1 MSSLGRRI
9 SHLTGLKVDDMQ
21 SYWIND
27 AAKEIITLLPQDRAA
42 ANATNITLPSSK
54 ASSLILHRGS
64 NTVSFSALPES
75 PFNGPTH
82 MLGNIEHLVRII
94 ELPDGTVSRQE
105 RPGQWS
111 PSFAFTE
118 IEQNYIIV
126 LNSVDS
132 VTWNLNVTGAEFVD
146 GETNDFLNI
155 DFYRIL
161 NVTRSDGTHFLP
173 CRKINATDKG
183 KASVNS
189 GYMEEA
195 TKTDPV
201 YYYENNK
208 LVILP
213 TPTTGQEANID
224 AIEYPNITHTETTL
238 GNFPDEYENLVV
250 LGAAIK
256 AKMHQW
262 SKSNIEEDFELS
274 AMHANHL
281 NALKVEYQTGL
292 QLLIT
297 GMSQQLEEK
306 GGQ

>member
-1 MSSLGRRI
+1 
-9 SHLTGLKVDDMQ
+9 
-21 SYWIND
+21 
-27 AAKEIITLLPQDRAA
+27 
-42 ANATNITLPSSK
+42 
-54 ASSLILHRGS
+54 
-64 NTVSFSALPES
+64 
-75 PFNGPTH
+75 
-82 MLGNIEHLVRII
+82 
-94 ELPDGTVSRQE
+94 
-105 RPGQWS
+105 
-111 PSFAFTE
+111 
-118 IEQNYIIV
+118 
-126 LNSVDS
+126 
-132 VTWNLNVTGAEFVD
+132 
-146 GETNDFLNI
+146 
-155 DFYRIL
+155 
-161 NVTRSDGTHFLP
+161 
-173 CRKINATDKG
+173 
-183 KASVNS
+183 
-189 GYMEEA
+189 MEEA